1 MKKLISIFA
10 VFFSLFGSTQPIYVR
25 VLDQKTGLESW
36 IPYVYSTSITAT
48 GVPQKYVDSL
58 SMILQNQILAYRI
71 SVNGKYGNII
81 LSKNDV
87 ALNNVDNTSDISKPV
102 CSAVQNALNNKA
114 DKGTT
119 GGIGL
124 PYGNIINLP
133 PDTYI
138 NEVRPVDYGVTFT
151 NGIQQQA
158 WFTSGYEHA
167 TGINYHSNSS
177 DNVFQIA
184 AYNMTPK
191 GNRISLLDG
200 GWTSRVETNYDISTQ
215 FLNSFEPH
223 IWGYMNRYGQSMRS
237 LSGYFSKDTLADG
250 SSYGFWSTES
260 NYFMFSNPAKR
271 GGLPMNYA
279 DRKS

>member
-81 LSKNDV
+81 LSKKDV

-102 CSAVQNALNNKA
+102 SSAVQNALNNKA

-124 PYGNIINLP
+124 PCGNIIP
-133 PDTYI
+133 P
-138 NEVRPVDYGVTFT
+138 VVPLS
-151 NGIQQQA
+151 A
-158 WFTSGYEHA
+158 
-167 TGINYHSNSS
+167 
-177 DNVFQIA
+177 
-184 AYNMTPK
+184 
-191 GNRISLLDG
+191 LL
-200 GWTSRVETNYDISTQ
+200 
-215 FLNSFEPH
+215 LNAF
-223 IWGYMNRYGQSMRS
+223 
-237 LSGYFSKDTLADG
+237 
-250 SSYGFWSTES
+250 
-260 NYFMFSNPAKR
+260 
-271 GGLPMNYA
+271 
-279 DRKS
+279 